1 MSTTVKTA
9 PIPPSRQRE
18 KPGQQLKWIGKN
30 IKRVEDP
37 RLKRF

>member
-1 MSTTVKTA
+1 MSTIVKSA

-30 IKRVEDP
+30 NSCTKRTS
-37 RLKRF
+37 